1 MNRFTY
7 YTPTK
12 VVFGSDTELET
23 GKLVKECGGSRVL
36 VHYGG
41 GSAVRS
47 GLLAR
52 ILTSLDQEGIF
63 HTELG
68 GVVPNPRISKVREG
82 IALGLEQKL
91 DFILAVGGGSVI
103 DSCKAIAYGLAEP
116 EKDVWELYE
125 VGL

>member
-12 VVFGSDTELET
+12 VVFGSSTELET
-23 GKLVKECGGSRVL
+23 GKLVKECGGTRVL

-47 GLLAR
+47 GLLSRVCA
-52 ILTSLDQEGIF
+52 SLDEEGIF

-82 IALGLEQKL
+82 IAIGLEQKL

-103 DSCKAIAYGLAEP
+103 DSCIDMAYGLAEP
-116 EKDVWELYE
+116 EKVVWELYYHKR
-125 VGL
+125 